1 MDTSETYIKMCEKA
15 MEIQGAWKPQV
26 GDYIW
31 RKYTVFGEEIDNQV
45 WGEDKLKEI
54 IILHFQSSVEGYWAA
69 CNREGEDRVFK
80 TPEDMAKATS
90 VWLPRQDELQGMVG
104 GPYQHDIPEMQSI
117 GRHAQLIQLIRDI
130 DLFSQQI
137 NLKSITSMEQLW
149 LAFIMKA
156 KYGKVWNGEDW
167 ARELM
172 AESAVSDL

>member
-15 MEIQGAWKPQV
+15 TEIQTEWKPNQ
-26 GDYIW
+26 GDLYCYQENGPEYYVHMLLKKHNPQYLALPGYI
-31 RKYTVFGEEIDNQV
+31 
-45 WGEDKLKEI
+45 
-54 IILHFQSSVEGYWAA
+54 
-69 CNREGEDRVFK
+69 
-80 TPEDMAKATS
+80 
-90 VWLPRQDELQGMVG
+90 WLPRQAQLQEMVDA
-104 GPYQHDIPEMQSI
+104 PYQDDNPERQSI
-117 GRHAQLIQLIRDI
+117 GRHAQLIQLVRDI

-156 KYGKVWNGEDW
+156 KYGKVWNGTDW